1 MACQTNSRKVRFSQC
16 PQLTRDYGLRKTS
29 KNPYQKKTDEEE
41 IMGPGGGATGGSGG
55 FHPGQYGPRV
65 TSAQPGTIEHY
76 QRYGTWGSTRGEP
89 SSRGMPGS
97 IEYYGRHGTFGDPTR
112 PSDPVANPHLRGN
125 TYNLQFSA
133 PKAAVDTR
141 RFGTP
146 VNVADLYP
154 SGLANVLA
162 SQQAGQRYTPQV
174 QNIRNQFLSS
184 II

>member
-16 PQLTRDYGLRKTS
+16 PQLSEEHGLRKTS

-41 IMGPGGGATGGSGG
+41 IMGPGGG

-97 IEYYGRHGTFGDPTR
+97 MEYYGRHGTFGDPTR

-125 TYNLQFSA
+125 TYDLQFDEPKVAAA
-133 PKAAVDTR
+133 PVSPKLGPSVS
-141 RFGTP
+141 
-146 VNVADLYP
+146 VANLYP

-184 II
+184 IV